1 MQTVVLMMKG
11 AVFIISMAVL
21 ALAAVAA
28 VTVISQQTD
37 VPATFNI
44 TSLATNSG
52 TYKSNERMDISV
64 LIFASKAA
72 EDCNIS
78 VEGIRDSRG
87 RMRLSDERQVNLT
100 GGENTFNFSY
110 DLPVCSRC
118 AGLGPGEYFVNAS
131 VIRNGTVLATASRP
145 VQLV

>member
-1 MQTVVLMMKG
+1 MQTIDLMMKG

-28 VTVISQQTD
+28 VTIISQQTD
-37 VPATFNI
+37 LPATINI

-52 TYKSNERMDISV
+52 TYESNEHMDISV
-64 LIFASKAA
+64 SVFASKAL

-87 RMRLSDERQVNLT
+87 RMRLSDERHVNLT
-100 GGENTFNFSY
+100 GGKNTFNFSY

-118 AGLGPGEYFVNAS
+118 AGLGEGEYFVNAS
-131 VIRNGTVLATASRP
+131 VIRNGTVLVTVSRP
-145 VQLV
+145 IQLV